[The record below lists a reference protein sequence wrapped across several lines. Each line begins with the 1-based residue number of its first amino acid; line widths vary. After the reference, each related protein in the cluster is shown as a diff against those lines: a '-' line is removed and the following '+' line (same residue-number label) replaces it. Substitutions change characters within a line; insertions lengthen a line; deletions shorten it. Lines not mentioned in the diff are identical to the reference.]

1 MAALKRNIWT
11 LYFLIVIVGV
21 ALLGVSLQQRW
32 QETLSDETAHQLSR
46 AELISQSVHSLFRTQ
61 ELVLDVVGR
70 ELLDSGE
77 PLEERREMPL
87 LDSILSV
94 NPALVGFGLARP
106 DGTLVR
112 ISTNMDTSRLP
123 NLLENPST
131 AEGFRQAL
139 ESDVMVVGRT
149 YYMDALGAWLIPI
162 RKALRADDG
171 SVVAVMTAG
180 LEIGAEGSV
189 LGQDLHDGPEDSV
202 ILFREADKY
211 VQVMSREGATPER
224 YSALQINE
232 ERLSAQ
238 RRDFEERTGK
248 TMADIMASPEAVYF
262 HMTRDQR
269 DYLIASTFDARYQIW
284 TVSETRF
291 APLYRD
297 FMGTLVT
304 YVIGFVLG
312 AWLLYLLFRVIDRAE
327 GERREE
333 LLYRAR
339 HDDLT
344 GLLNR
349 AGLLDRLEGR
359 LSQARPF
366 SLVVINI
373 DNFSGINDRFGLEYG
388 DHTLVEFGQRLER
401 LAERHDDLAR
411 LGSDEFAIVTPNTN
425 IPSLTDAC
433 RALVEDLAQIFE
445 VGGLRLQVGASVG
458 VARYPEDGD
467 SLSKLIRSAHLALY
481 EAKQSRNAVCVYK
494 AEMETAYLRRLN
506 VEQRLRYGLAS
517 HALYMVYQPQ
527 VNDAGETIGLEALVR
542 WQDEELGFVSPAEFV
557 DVAEKSGL
565 MIPLGN
571 FVLDTS
577 LREFRQL
584 IDKVQLPLDL
594 AINISV
600 IQFCQ
605 PGFVDTV
612 LNALKTHDVS
622 PSSLVLEITETL
634 FMGNFGQVLQTI
646 CDLRSHGIRLAM
658 DDFGTGYSSL
668 SLLRQLPLDELK
680 IDKSFVDGIVE
691 DEKVANMV
699 RSIVAIAR
707 SHNMSL
713 IAEGVEEQAQ
723 AQALI
728 KMGCLRFQGYCFSR
742 PVAMAD
748 IRQKLTDTARQDD
761 TPATIR
767 RS

>member
-180 LEIGAEGSV
+180 LQIGAEGSV

-388 DHTLVEFGQRLER
+388 DHTLVEFGRRLER

-445 VGGLRLQVGASVG
+445 VGRLRLQVGASVG

-691 DEKVANMV
+691 DEKAANMV

-728 KMGCLRFQGYCFSR
+728 KMGCLRFQGYYFSR
-742 PVAMAD
+742 PVPMAD
-748 IRQKLTDTARQDD
+748 VRQVLTDTANTDNI
-761 TPATIR
+761 PATIR

>member
-1 MAALKRNIWT
+1 MAALKSNIWT

-180 LEIGAEGSV
+180 LQIGAEGSV

-248 TMADIMASPEAVYF
+248 TMADIMASPEAVSF

-388 DHTLVEFGQRLER
+388 DHTLVEFGRRLER

-445 VGGLRLQVGASVG
+445 VGRLRLQVGASVG

-584 IDKVQLPLDL
+584 IDKVKQPLDL

-634 FMGNFGQVLQTI
+634 FMGNFDQVLQTI

-691 DEKVANMV
+691 DEKAANMV

-748 IRQKLTDTARQDD
+748 IRQMLTDTANTDNP
-761 TPATIR
+761 PATIR

>member
-1 MAALKRNIWT
+1 MAALKSNIWT

-32 QETLSDETAHQLSR
+32 RETLSDETAHQLSR

-112 ISTNMDTSRLP
+112 ISTNMDASRLP

-180 LEIGAEGSV
+180 LQIGAEGSV

-211 VQVMSREGATPER
+211 VQFMSREGATPER

-248 TMADIMASPEAVYF
+248 TMADIMASPEAVSF

-297 FMGTLVT
+297 FMGTLVP

-388 DHTLVEFGQRLER
+388 DHTLVEFGRRLER

-445 VGGLRLQVGASVG
+445 VGRLRLQVGASVG

-494 AEMETAYLRRLN
+494 SEMETAYLRRLN

-584 IDKVQLPLDL
+584 IDKVKQPLDL

-634 FMGNFGQVLQTI
+634 FMGNFDQVLQTI
-646 CDLRSHGIRLAM
+646 CDLRSYGIRLAM

-691 DEKVANMV
+691 DEKAANMV

-728 KMGCLRFQGYCFSR
+728 KMGCLRFQGYYFSR
-742 PVAMAD
+742 PVPMAD
-748 IRQKLTDTARQDD
+748 VRQVLTDTANTDNI
-761 TPATIR
+761 PATIR

>member
-1 MAALKRNIWT
+1 MAALKSNIWT

-32 QETLSDETAHQLSR
+32 RETLSDETAHQLSR

-87 LDSILSV
+87 LDNILSV

-180 LEIGAEGSV
+180 LKIGAEGSV

-211 VQVMSREGATPER
+211 VQFMSREGATPER
-224 YSALQINE
+224 YSASQVNE

-238 RRDFEERTGK
+238 RRDFEEGTGK
-248 TMADIMASPEAVYF
+248 TMADIMASPEAVSF

-284 TVSETRF
+284 TVSETRL

-388 DHTLVEFGQRLER
+388 DHTLVEFGRRLER

-445 VGGLRLQVGASVG
+445 VGRLRLQVGASVG

-584 IDKVQLPLDL
+584 IDKVKQPLDL

-634 FMGNFGQVLQTI
+634 FMGNFDQVLQTI

-691 DEKVANMV
+691 DEKAANMV

-728 KMGCLRFQGYCFSR
+728 KMGCLRFQGYYFSR
-742 PVAMAD
+742 PVPMAD
-748 IRQKLTDTARQDD
+748 VRQVLTDTANTDNI
-761 TPATIR
+761 PATIR

>member
-1 MAALKRNIWT
+1 MAALKSNIWT

-32 QETLSDETAHQLSR
+32 RETLSDETAHQLSR

-87 LDSILSV
+87 LDNILSV

-112 ISTNMDTSRLP
+112 ISTNMDASRLP

-149 YYMDALGAWLIPI
+149 YYVDALGAWLIPI

-180 LEIGAEGSV
+180 LQIGAEGSV

-211 VQVMSREGATPER
+211 VQFMSREGATPER

-248 TMADIMASPEAVYF
+248 TMADIMASPEAVSF

-269 DYLIASTFDARYQIW
+269 DYLIAATFDARYQIW

-388 DHTLVEFGQRLER
+388 DHTLVEFGRRLER

-584 IDKVQLPLDL
+584 IDKVQQPLDL

-634 FMGNFGQVLQTI
+634 FMGNFDQVLQTI

-691 DEKVANMV
+691 DEKAANMV

-728 KMGCLRFQGYCFSR
+728 KMGCLRFQGYYFSR
-742 PVAMAD
+742 PVPMAD
-748 IRQKLTDTARQDD
+748 VRQVLTDTANTDNI
-761 TPATIR
+761 PATIR